1 MVASPPLFVKFM
13 NRYKTLTIIITGL
26 LCLMSTG
33 CGQTGPLYLPGQK
46 PPIYVPPEPIP
57 EPEDEPEYTP
67 EPEA

>member
-1 MVASPPLFVKFM
+1 MAAWLSLFVKHM
-13 NRYKTLTIIITGL
+13 NYFKTLSVIITGL
-26 LCLMSTG
+26 LCIMSTG

-46 PPIYVPPEPIP
+46 PPIHTHPETIP